1 MTDEQI
7 RELGLQGLVK
17 IDPENESIGKWKTWL
32 KNYRFDHEYPD
43 DSYIWLTDVLAL
55 VAVNSGNFGIGSV
68 LIDGS
73 GGVVVQGHNELFNP
87 YFRSDR
93 HGEMVVM
100 DKFEDT
106 HRDATKLEGYALYT
120 SLEPCPMCMT
130 RLMTSVVN
138 RVLYAAPDMAG
149 GMVHRM
155 EDLPPCW
162 IELGAGKVFAQGEC
176 SQELINAANEIFLL
190 NLDRLFEK
198 LKNR

>member
-1 MTDEQI
+1 MTDERI
-7 RELGLQGLVK
+7 RELGLQGLVE
-17 IDPENESIGKWKTWL
+17 IDPENEGIGKWKTWL
-32 KNYRFDHEYPD
+32 KNYRFDREYPD

-55 VAVNSGNFGIGSV
+55 MAVNSGNFGIGSV

-73 GGVVVQGHNELFNP
+73 GDVVVQGHNELFSP

-106 HRDATKLEGYALYT
+106 HREVTKPEYYTLYT
-120 SLEPCPMCMT
+120 SLEPCPMCTT
-130 RLMTSVVN
+130 RLITSVVT
-138 RVLYAAPDMAG
+138 RVLYAAPDIPG

-155 EDLPPCW
+155 EDLPPFW
-162 IELGAGKVFAQGEC
+162 IKLGEGKVFAQSRC
-176 SQELINAANEIFLL
+176 SQELTDAANGIFLL
-190 NLDRLFEK
+190 NLDELFEK

>member
-1 MTDEQI
+1 MADERI

-17 IDPENESIGKWKTWL
+17 IDPANGRIGKWKTWL
-32 KNYRFDHEYPD
+32 NNYRFDQKYPD

-55 VAVNSGNFGIGSV
+55 MAVNSGNFGIGSV

-73 GGVVVQGHNELFNP
+73 GDVVVQGHNELFNP

-106 HRDATKLEGYALYT
+106 YRDATKLEGYALYT
-120 SLEPCPMCMT
+120 SLEPCPMCLT

-138 RVLYAAPDMAG
+138 RVLYAAPDMAS

-155 EDLPPCW
+155 EDLPPFW
-162 IELGAGKVFAQGEC
+162 IELGAEKVFAQAQC

-190 NLDRLFEK
+190 NLYRLFEK

>member
-1 MTDEQI
+1 MNDERI

-17 IDPENESIGKWKTWL
+17 IDPENESIVKWKIWL
-32 KNYRFDHEYPD
+32 NNYRFDHEYPD

-55 VAVNSGNFGIGSV
+55 MAVNYGNFGVGSV
-68 LIDGS
+68 LIDGN
-73 GGVVVQGHNELFNP
+73 GDVVVQGHNEIFNP

-106 HRDATKLEGYALYT
+106 HRDAAKPEGYTLYT
-120 SLEPCPMCMT
+120 SLEPCPMCMA
-130 RLMTSVVN
+130 RLITSVVN

-155 EDLPPCW
+155 KDLPPFW
-162 IELGAGKVFAQGEC
+162 IELGEGKVFAQVEC
-176 SQELINAANEIFLL
+176 SQELINAASEIFLL
-190 NLDRLFEK
+190 NLGELFEK

>member
-1 MTDEQI
+1 MTDERI
-7 RELGLQGLVK
+7 RELGLQGLLE
-17 IDPENESIGKWKTWL
+17 IDPENESIGKWKNWL
-32 KNYRFDHEYPD
+32 KNYQFNHEYPD

-55 VAVNSGNFGIGSV
+55 MAVNSGNFGIGSV

-73 GGVVVQGHNELFNP
+73 GDVIVQGHNEIFNP

-100 DKFEDT
+100 DKFEET
-106 HRDATKLEGYALYT
+106 HRDVTKLEGYTLYT
-120 SLEPCPMCMT
+120 SLEPCPMCMA
-130 RLMTSVVN
+130 RLITSAVN
-138 RVLYAAPDMAG
+138 RVLYAAPDMTS

-155 EDLPPCW
+155 EDMPPFW
-162 IELGAGKVFAQGEC
+162 IELGKGKVFSHAKS

-190 NLDRLFEK
+190 NLDELFEK

>member
-1 MTDEQI
+1 MTDERI
-7 RELGLQGLVK
+7 RELGLQELVK
-17 IDPENESIGKWKTWL
+17 IDPENESIGKWKIWL
-32 KNYRFDHEYPD
+32 KNYQFDHEYPD

-73 GGVVVQGHNELFNP
+73 GDVVVQGHNELFSP

-106 HRDATKLEGYALYT
+106 YRDVAKLEGYALYT

-130 RLMTSVVN
+130 RLITSVVT
-138 RVLYAAPDMAG
+138 RVLYATPDITS

-155 EDLPPCW
+155 EDLPPFW
-162 IELGAGKVFAQGEC
+162 IELGAGKVFAQARC

-190 NLDRLFEK
+190 NLDELFEK

>member
-17 IDPENESIGKWKTWL
+17 IDPENGRIGKWKTWL
-32 KNYRFDHEYPD
+32 KNYRFDQKYPD

-55 VAVNSGNFGIGSV
+55 MAVNSGNFGIGSV

-73 GGVVVQGHNELFNP
+73 GDVVVQGHNELFNP

-106 HRDATKLEGYALYT
+106 NRDATKLEDYTLYT
-120 SLEPCPMCMT
+120 SLEPCPMCVT

-138 RVLYAAPDMAG
+138 RVLYATPDMAG
-149 GMVHRM
+149 GMVHRIN
-155 EDLPPCW
+155 DLPSFW
-162 IELGAGKVFAQGEC
+162 IGLGEGKVFAQAQS
-176 SQELINAANEIFLL
+176 SQELINAANEIFLI